1 MNKTVSA
8 ALSFAVAMSVSVGLA
23 DQYEGWFNGIG
34 ASPTSLSSL
43 GETGGEWTGLQGEGI
58 SFANSRIVLEDVETA
73 INFSITATEPDTEVL
88 DRVEVTMSGLAG
100 AISSLPTS
108 AEMVDGG
115 AQLSVALASDSGVLG
130 YYAWLGGKDW
140 VSLTGATPVE
150 DVDFTLIV
158 EVDYSVASEPRV
170 RFALKGNPD
179 VVLQG
184 PGGEWTQITTTAR
197 KFSGVKF
204 GGNGKLAKVDGSVRL
219 GFAKVG
225 GVKYPTIAAA
235 VAAAKTGTDKNVQV
249 IRKTS
254 ENVDMTG
261 AGDVVLA
268 DGGNMTGT
276 VTVPSDQPVKIA
288 PAVGE
293 FTLPESSITGASGE
307 YTLATKISGGVIT
320 AADITLP
327 ADIAQ
332 YKEIAKVEKDGTA
345 VKVTLQTKDT
355 IVGAVSVGG
364 RTLKVTD
371 GLKTF
376 LANKVAAYTAPESS
390 TANLQKALEANGEK
404 NNLPVWQ
411 SYVLGLDPEVATSVP
426 KFEPLELTTEK
437 DSTEALFVKVPAVN
451 PPKDSG
457 YTVVF
462 RLYDNGV
469 AKGTDYTDPESIP
482 LPLDG
487 AAHAYT
493 IKPVIIS
500 AE

>member
-8 ALSFAVAMSVSVGLA
+8 ALSFVVAMSVSVGLA

-108 AEMVDGG
+108 AEMIAGG

-130 YYAWLGGKDW
+130 YYAWLGGDNW

-150 DVDFTLIV
+150 DTDFTLIV
-158 EVDYSVASEPRV
+158 DVDYSVAAEPKV
-170 RFALKGNPD
+170 RFALKGSPD
-179 VVLQG
+179 VVLSG
-184 PGGEWTQITTTAR
+184 PGGEWTPIATIKATDDQFVR
-197 KFSGVKF
+197 RLSGVKF

-225 GVKYPTIAAA
+225 DVKYPTIAAA
-235 VAAAKTGTDKNVQV
+235 LEAATEGSTVQV
-249 IRKTS
+249 LRPTD
-254 ENVDMTG
+254 ENVNMEG
-261 AGDVVLA
+261 KSGVILA
-268 DGGNMTGT
+268 DGGNMSGT
-276 VTVPSDQPVKIA
+276 VTYSETQPVKIA

-293 FTLPESSITGASGE
+293 FTAPGGTVVGGSGE
-307 YTLATKISGGVIT
+307 YTLATKISGGTIT

-327 ADIAQ
+327 TEIAP
-332 YKEIAKVEKDGTA
+332 YKEITAVTRTDTA

-355 IVGAVSVGG
+355 IVGKVSVGG
-364 RTLKVTD
+364 RTLPVTAA
-371 GLKTF
+371 LKTF
-376 LANKVAAYTAPESS
+376 LANKVPAYKAPNSS
-390 TANLQKALEANGEK
+390 KDNLELALKANGT

-411 SYVLGLDPEVATSVP
+411 SYVLGLDPEDATSVP
-426 KFEPLELTTEK
+426 KCQPVGADDTLTNK
-437 DSTEALFVKVPAVN
+437 LKVKVPAVK
-451 PPKDSG
+451 PPSDSG
-457 YTVVF
+457 YDVKF
-462 RLYDNGV
+462 RVMDGV
-469 AKGTDYTDPESIP
+469 TKVGDFTDPLDIQ

-487 AAHAYT
+487 SAHAYT
-493 IKPVIIS
+493 ITPVIIS
-500 AE
+500 K